1 MRRAKA
7 MDRRKFLLLG
17 GVGGVLLGAPRL
29 TWLRSVWQDGAR
41 SLHGRLAALFH
52 HQASARVI
60 GRRYLQQ
67 YPSESNIRD
76 LLEGIV
82 ADPANDRFSGRTD
95 RLSTAGDREL
105 IFALQHRIRQDFVE
119 ERVVKLQGWI
129 LSVTEARL
137 CALTALV

>member
-1 MRRAKA
+1 

-17 GVGGVLLGAPRL
+17 GVGGVGGALLGAPHL
-29 TWLRSVWQDGAR
+29 TWLRSAWQDGES

-52 HQASARVI
+52 HPASARVI

-67 YPSESNIRD
+67 FPLEMNVRS
-76 LLEGIV
+76 LLEGI
-82 ADPANDRFSGRTD
+82 GRTD

-105 IFALQHRIRQDFVE
+105 TFALQQRIRQDFVE
-119 ERVVKLQGWI
+119 EKVVKLEGWI

-137 CALTALV
+137 CALTELV